1 MFRNLRKSSSEE
13 TIDERVN
20 IVSQKRKKTVNVIKI
35 LNIYKIIIS
44 TNKSWKSFGQAK
56 NEIIQIVFLLYYFIN
71 IIKSL

>member
-20 IVSQKRKKTVNVIKI
+20 IVSQKRKKTVTVIKI
-35 LNIYKIIIS
+35 LNIYKIIII